1 MYCGQLCAAL
11 ISPCLASLP
20 RAFTASQG
28 QTISVSLQTNGAGQ
42 LYRHSEW
49 ANVYCVY
56 MYLKAMHTN
65 YNITLYTLCLG
76 DVIVCDASSELL
88 ITTQAIPLL
97 PVTIAAILQIY
108 ISKLISQQCVYTKS
122 IIAWVTSQ
130 GTRLVQIY
138 VSK

>member
-1 MYCGQLCAAL
+1 
-11 ISPCLASLP
+11 
-20 RAFTASQG
+20 
-28 QTISVSLQTNGAGQ
+28 
-42 LYRHSEW
+42 
-49 ANVYCVY
+49 
-56 MYLKAMHTN
+56 MHTN
-65 YNITLYTLCLG
+65 YNITLYTLCLC

-138 VSK
+138 ISK